1 MTKKIVS
8 LLLALVFALSLG
20 AAALAAE
27 GDTQVL
33 NLRATAFGNNYD
45 VQDMGWRWMMADC
58 YEGLFRN
65 VATLEDGEQ
74 FILAGAESYEV
85 NDEGTVYT
93 FHLRQDAKWSDGVPV
108 TAQDYEYGW
117 KRLVNPEYAYDYASF
132 IYNVVGAEEY
142 STGTGDADGVMAVAL
157 DDYTFQVTLKIPDS
171 TFLSK
176 LVATPLYPTR
186 QEVAEAAG
194 ENWGKDWT
202 LCVYNGPFCMSELVE
217 DNRMTWTRNEYYWDA
232 ANVGLDAVNWYL
244 VAEDAT
250 ATIMFDNG
258 ELDLLQTSGD
268 YLIKYNQKVQN
279 GEIAVWTTDYP
290 STYGLFFNFV
300 TGGPDGLVANASIR
314 KALCYAID
322 RDEMIEAVFGRYVP
336 AYAWV
341 ALAISF
347 DGSSYRSQVVS
358 PFLADA
364 QTYVGDTDTL
374 RALFQKGLEELGRDT
389 DLSSA
394 NITLLS
400 YGSTM
405 ENQTMREYL
414 QQIWEQALGIKVTL
428 NTVGDYS
435 LFTAERDA
443 GNYDLMVGS
452 WSSDYNDPLDF
463 LDTFHSNRYASY
475 GKYDNPAFDALIDSL
490 NGENDNA
497 KRLAI
502 YTEAEQLLADDCALI
517 PIYHMTRDYFMQNW
531 VKNFRTS
538 SFGASQELYIT
549 YIDGRGN

>member
-1 MTKKIVS
+1 MFKKIVS
-8 LLLALVFALSLG
+8 LVLALAMALSLC
-20 AAALAAE
+20 AAAFAAD
-27 GDTQVL
+27 GDTRVL
-33 NLRATAFGNNYD
+33 NLRATAFGNEYD

-58 YEGLFRN
+58 YEGLLRN
-65 VATLEDGEQ
+65 VATQEDGEQ

-93 FHLRQDAKWSDGVPV
+93 FHLRQNAKWSDGVPV

-268 YLIKYNQKVQN
+268 YLIKYHQKVEN

-300 TGGPDGLVANASIR
+300 TGGTDGLVANANIR

-341 ALAISF
+341 APAISF
-347 DGSSYRSQVVS
+347 DGSSYRSQVES

-364 QTYVGDTDTL
+364 QTYVGDADAL

-389 DLSSA
+389 DLSKVD
-394 NITLLS
+394 ITLLT

-414 QQIWEQALGIKVTL
+414 QQIWEQVLGIKVTL

-443 GNYDLMVGS
+443 GNYDLMAGS

-475 GKYDNPAFDALIDSL
+475 GRYDNPEYDALIDSL

>member
-1 MTKKIVS
+1 M
-8 LLLALVFALSLG
+8 
-20 AAALAAE
+20 
-27 GDTQVL
+27 L

-341 ALAISF
+341 APAISF

-475 GKYDNPAFDALIDSL
+475 GKYNNPAFDALIDSL

>member
-341 ALAISF
+341 APAISF

-475 GKYDNPAFDALIDSL
+475 GKYNNPAFDALIDSL

>member
-1 MTKKIVS
+1 MAKKIICI
-8 LLLALVFALSLG
+8 LLTLVLTLSLS
-20 AAALAAE
+20 AAALAAD

-33 NLRATAFGNNYD
+33 NLRTTSFGNNYD

-65 VATLEDGEQ
+65 VATKEDGEQ

-85 NDEGTVYT
+85 NEEGTVYT

-108 TAQDYEYGW
+108 TAKDYEYGW
-117 KRLVNPEYAYDYASF
+117 KRLVNPEYGYDYASF

-142 STGTGDADGVMAVAL
+142 NTGSGSADGVQAVAL

-202 LCVYNGPFCMSELVE
+202 LCVYNGPFCMSELIE

-250 ATIMFDNG
+250 AAIMFDNG

-268 YLIKYNQKVQN
+268 YLIKYQKKAAD
-279 GEIAVWTTDYP
+279 GEISVWTTDYP
-290 STYGLFFNFV
+290 STYILAYNFV
-300 TGGPDGLVANASIR
+300 TGGPEGLVSNVNIR
-314 KALCYAID
+314 KALCYALD

-336 AYAWV
+336 AYSWV
-341 ALAISF
+341 APAISF
-347 DGSSYRSQVVS
+347 NGSSYRSQVEA

-364 QTYVGDTDTL
+364 QTYVGDTEAL
-374 RALFQKGLEELGRDT
+374 RALFQKGLEELGKDT
-389 DLSSA
+389 DLSKV
-394 NITLLS
+394 NITFLS

-405 ENQTMREYL
+405 ENQTLREYV
-414 QQIWEQALGIKVTL
+414 QQVWEQVLGIKVTL

-435 LFTAERDA
+435 LFAAERDA
-443 GNYDLMVGS
+443 GNYDAMVSS

-463 LDTFHSNRYASY
+463 LDTYHSNRYASY
-475 GKYDNPAFDALIDSL
+475 GKYNNPDYDALIDSL
-490 NGENDNA
+490 NGENDIE
-497 KRLAI
+497 KRLSI
-502 YTEAEQLLADDCALI
+502 YTAAEQMLADDCALV
-517 PIYHMTRDYFMQNW
+517 PIYHTTRDYFMQNW

-538 SFGASQELYIT
+538 SFGASMELYIT

>member
-8 LLLALVFALSLG
+8 LLLALVFALSLS

-93 FHLRQDAKWSDGVPV
+93 FYLRQDAKWSDGVPV

-341 ALAISF
+341 APAISF

-475 GKYDNPAFDALIDSL
+475 GKYNNPAFDALIDSL

>member
-341 ALAISF
+341 APAISF

-405 ENQTMREYL
+405 ENQTMSEYL
-414 QQIWEQALGIKVTL
+414 KQIWEQALGIKVTL

-475 GKYDNPAFDALIDSL
+475 VKYNNPAFDALIDSL